1 MGLNKKNVDLCKF
14 MKCEGNIEAWLL
26 NLEKSKEE
34 TIKEKIKL
42 SYVSALNMADQQLED
57 FVRAFF
63 SQIAL
68 LDIQFVWT
76 AQMTKALSKT

>member
-42 SYVSALNMADQQLED
+42 SYVSALNMAD
-57 FVRAFF
+57 
-63 SQIAL
+63 
-68 LDIQFVWT
+68 
-76 AQMTKALSKT
+76 